1 MKKLLLFLMFNAL
14 VWSAEAQS
22 ASYSYWFDADSIPA
36 AENTLSATE
45 ESLQIDASELG
56 AGVHQ
61 INFQVRG
68 SDGTLSNICSAPFLN
83 PVNLDGA
90 RAYVYVDG
98 EPFSNVSVG
107 EGSSGFELDGSGLA
121 QGLHTMSAIVVC
133 ADGSAS
139 SMKESVFMRVPT
151 ATELRAMRCYY
162 TIDNDSTTRVEGH
175 FSGNLLVADID
186 ASQLT
191 DGLHSINFMLSSP
204 DGLVTRLNNA
214 WFMKLPLGGVNIR
227 SYEYWVN
234 DDMTNRHKVEVS
246 DAPNPYTLAALL
258 PLPEYPLRSSSF
270 HFSVENGVPKVA
282 PKHDFNILFTD
293 NRGYFTIQSTPY
305 FDPAHAVEIT
315 DMTELEAGLHRIPG
329 IGENEIRWYSVEAEV
344 GDSLGLKS
352 SRACKYEMFAP
363 DGSKLFEAS
372 GAKAIQ
378 GASTHTLQTGTHYIA
393 VHDPAYL
400 NSRLDITLT
409 KVDKFALLDFT
420 PEHFASRNFVIFDL
434 TGNGMEGLKSVKL
447 TGAETR
453 ECDTLATY
461 DWNYA
466 RAAFFFMERP
476 LANGRYDLTL
486 TYANEDG
493 SDYVISRPVTIEGAT
508 EGELRVSVNTRSNTI
523 TNPRTISVTIT
534 NPTNVGLWDVPFC
547 IAHTESE
554 RPLYFNFP
562 LIGCKEDDPV
572 YYDTDNLLGM
582 GISGR
587 YIPIIIPYIGPN
599 QRLIYDFLIERVVDN
614 DFDFYAWCGI
624 PWSVECERTPSNAP
638 AKEVVWEK
646 HPTSNFNYDGYNSF
660 HNAMDVGSHLEGPVG
675 HAAES
680 MNQAMDIADA
690 EVNYISKKDFERK
703 QIYQDRDPSFAN
715 EIEPYLPH
723 YPNSNG
729 FTPRAKGANDKKGGG
744 SGSSGSGP
752 GGAGSGDDGSGSS
765 DDGGGNGDGGDGDD
779 GDGGTINGHN
789 AANAENSEPMPPSNP
804 VKFPS
809 SLDPND
815 ILGYTSPGGTEHIGQ
830 NVRTLGY
837 TIEFENDPVFATA
850 SALTVV
856 VDNKIDSRVFDTASF
871 RPVSLRIGKKTVNFD
886 NESQNFVATI
896 DMRPEINGVAQA
908 TVAYNAE
915 SGALKLTIESLS
927 PYTMELSDDITQGF
941 LPVNID
947 GEGIGEFS
955 YSIDL
960 RSGLADGQA
969 IENKATIIFD
979 TNEPIETP
987 VWRNVLDYTLP
998 QSRVVNAATDDNL
1011 TYRVAVESTDTGSGI
1026 WRYNLYMR
1034 QEGSLAWVLAKPNA
1048 EGDEITY
1055 TSATELVNP
1064 TFMTV
1069 ATDRAGNVE
1078 RNEISAA
1085 TPGDIDLSGRVDA
1098 NDIVLLTGYYVGR
1111 DVDIALSLA
1120 DLNGDGKIDAQD
1132 MVGVR
1137 RIYVNSAVHSRSRLI
1152 RNNK

>member
-1 MKKLLLFLMFNAL
+1 MKKLLLFLMCNVL
-14 VWSAEAQS
+14 VWSAVAQS

-36 AENTLSATE
+36 AESALSATE

-61 INFQVRG
+61 IYFQVRG

-98 EPFSNVSVG
+98 EPFSSVSVG
-107 EGSSGFELDGSGLA
+107 EGNSGFELDGSGLG

-204 DGLVTRLNNA
+204 EGLVTRLNNA

-234 DDMTNRHKVEVS
+234 DDMTNRHKVEVT

-315 DMTELEAGLHRIPG
+315 DITELEAGLHRISG
-329 IGENEIRWYSVEAEV
+329 IGDNEIRWYSVEAES

-476 LANGRYDLTL
+476 LANGQYDLTL
-486 TYANEDG
+486 TYADKDG
-493 SDYVISRPVTIEGAT
+493 SDYVIRRPVTIEDAT

-534 NPTNVGLWDVPFC
+534 NPTNVGLWDVPYC
-547 IAHTESE
+547 IARTSQSPYLQFDFDFYRAVSGDKYEQ
-554 RPLYFNFP
+554 
-562 LIGCKEDDPV
+562 V

-582 GISGR
+582 GTSGR
-587 YIPIIIPYIGPN
+587 YVPMIIPYIGPG
-599 QRLIYDFLIERVVDN
+599 QRLVYNYTLERIPGN
-614 DFDFYAWCGI
+614 DFDFFAWCGK
-624 PWSVECERTPSNAP
+624 PWSEETFLLDQSNESTMRRASSRS
-638 AKEVVWEK
+638 E
-646 HPTSNFNYDGYNSF
+646 FNYNSLSQFQDGVGEF
-660 HNAMDVGSHLEGPVG
+660 GGHTGNAGNMAST
-675 HAAES
+675 AA
-680 MNQAMDIADA
+680 NIA
-690 EVNYISKKDFERK
+690 IS
-703 QIYQDRDPSFAN
+703 
-715 EIEPYLPH
+715 
-723 YPNSNG
+723 
-729 FTPRAKGANDKKGGG
+729 T
-744 SGSSGSGP
+744 
-752 GGAGSGDDGSGSS
+752 GGAIAGIIQGCDKAVDEAYNDPRVSGGADLSDLPDRRIPKGMTPAALAAGAGIIPSWWPDALNPFGPMCDG
-765 DDGGGNGDGGDGDD
+765 
-779 GDGGTINGHN
+779 N

-886 NESQNFVATI
+886 NENQNFVATI

-998 QSRVVNAATDDNL
+998 QSRVVSATSDDNM
-1011 TYRVAVESTDTGSGI
+1011 TYRVAVESSDTGSGI

-1085 TPGDIDLSGRVDA
+1085 MPGDIDLSGRVDA

-1111 DVDIALSLA
+1111 DVNIALSLA